1 MPDSDRTAGVD
12 PSTRGGQAH
21 LVLAKSSDAGADAYC
36 RNRLASGDG
45 TAAAPLTVLTSCEVG
60 GSGYAS
66 GDRRPPGV
74 VVAVGDEIRGS
85 CDGAHDAR
93 DDVHDAT
100 APDLPGRAVPAP
112 DDLESLGRTVDDYL
126 TAWADSGYRPVV
138 CVDSLTGLLWEAT
151 VRETYRFLY
160 VLRRRIEEV
169 DGELHVHVN
178 PVVHEEEIVR
188 TFFAVVDRVVA
199 FDDGGSGML

>member
-1 MPDSDRTAGVD
+1 MPDSDRTAEVD
-12 PSTRGGQAH
+12 SSSRGGQAH
-21 LVLAKSSDAGADAYC
+21 LVLAKSADAGADAYC
-36 RNRLASGDG
+36 RNRLESGDG

-66 GDRRPPGV
+66 CDRRPPGV

-85 CDGAHDAR
+85 CDGAHG
-93 DDVHDAT
+93 AT
-100 APDLPGRAVPAP
+100 APDLPDRAVSPP

-151 VRETYRFLY
+151 VREAYRFLY